1 MVYAIFQFQ
10 FVDGVKSN
18 RGSGIGIDLDL
29 GVPAGVGLNKSSD
42 GSSDG
47 TGKLVHLTAS
57 RVKAPKRRPPSQAFL
72 KDVVCIPAF
81 FDCLRTNKFPCNI
94 IVYFKLRHQTTESS
108 FVRFSSLT

>member
-72 KDVVCIPAF
+72 KDVVCKPAF
-81 FDCLRTNKFPCNI
+81 LDCLLSR
-94 IVYFKLRHQTTESS
+94 QS
-108 FVRFSSLT
+108 FIGD

>member
-1 MVYAIFQFQ
+1 MPPNFSSTWSGGIYISIRFKLPKHPSEQVNFNVIFQFQ

-72 KDVVCIPAF
+72 KDVV
-81 FDCLRTNKFPCNI
+81 RM
-94 IVYFKLRHQTTESS
+94 
-108 FVRFSSLT
+108 